1 MNEFTERNKMK
12 RYTITVYD
20 KNEKVT
26 MKCNT
31 NLYRKIAKEI
41 KQEVMNGKSE
51 EYAYIKVYDNLLH
64 RYLTM
69 FEIFNYFNDKFVIPV

>member
-1 MNEFTERNKMK
+1 MK

-20 KNEKVT
+20 KDEKVT

-41 KQEVMNGKSE
+41 KQGVINGKSE
-51 EYAYIKVYDNLLH
+51 EYAHIKVYDNLLN
-64 RYLTM
+64 RFLTM

>member
-1 MNEFTERNKMK
+1 MK

-20 KNEKVT
+20 KSEKVT

-41 KQEVMNGKSE
+41 KQEVINGKSE
-51 EYAYIKVYDNLLH
+51 EYARIQVYDNLLK

-69 FEIFNYFNDKFVIPV
+69 IEIFNYFNGKLVIPV

>member
-1 MNEFTERNKMK
+1 MK

>member
-1 MNEFTERNKMK
+1 MK

-20 KNEKVT
+20 KDEKVT

-31 NLYRKIAKEI
+31 NLYRKVAKEI
-41 KQEVMNGKSE
+41 KQEDINGKSE
-51 EYAYIKVYDNLLH
+51 EYAYIKVYDNLLN

-69 FEIFNYFNDKFVIPV
+69 LEIFNYFNDKFVIPI

>member
-1 MNEFTERNKMK
+1 MK

-20 KNEKVT
+20 MDDNVT

-41 KQEVMNGKSE
+41 KQEVINGKSE
-51 EYAYIKVYDNLLH
+51 EYAYVKVYDNLLN

>member
-1 MNEFTERNKMK
+1 MK

-20 KNEKVT
+20 KNNKVT
-26 MKCNT
+26 MKCST

-51 EYAYIKVYDNLLH
+51 EYAHIKVYDNLLN

-69 FEIFNYFNDKFVIPV
+69 LEIFNYFNDKFVIPV

>member
-1 MNEFTERNKMK
+1 MK

-20 KNEKVT
+20 KDNNVT

-41 KQEVMNGKSE
+41 KQEVINGKSE
-51 EYAYIKVYDNLLH
+51 EYANIKVYDNLLN

>member
-1 MNEFTERNKMK
+1 MK

-20 KNEKVT
+20 KDGKVT

-51 EYAYIKVYDNLLH
+51 EYAHIKVYDNLLN

-69 FEIFNYFNDKFVIPV
+69 LEIFNYFSDKLIIPV

>member
-1 MNEFTERNKMK
+1 MK

-20 KNEKVT
+20 KNDKVT
-26 MKCNT
+26 MKCST

-41 KQEVMNGKSE
+41 KQEVINGKSK
-51 EYAYIKVYDNLLH
+51 EYANIKVYDNLLKRH
-64 RYLTM
+64 LTM

>member
-1 MNEFTERNKMK
+1 MK

-20 KNEKVT
+20 KSGKVT

-41 KQEVMNGKSE
+41 KQEVINGKSE
-51 EYAYIKVYDNLLH
+51 EYSTIKVYDNLLN
-64 RYLTM
+64 RFLTM

>member
-1 MNEFTERNKMK
+1 MK

-20 KNEKVT
+20 KSEKVT

-41 KQEVMNGKSE
+41 KQEVINGKSE
-51 EYAYIKVYDNLLH
+51 EYSTIKVYDNLLN
-64 RYLTM
+64 RFLTM